1 METMQINDTIQRLI
15 IVLKSGMAEIKGICV
30 ICVRMK

>member
-15 IVLKSGMAEIKGICV
+15 IVLKSGTEIKGICV